1 MLTADDNP
9 ARGQFR
15 QVQFENSASE
25 STAAAMLAAPVHH
38 PLRGT
43 ITFKSPVGTNVASDT
58 AAWGPSSQNIAFVHL
73 TSDAHYIVVQ

>member
-25 STAAAMLAAPVHH
+25 STAAEMLAAPVHD
-38 PLRGT
+38 P
-43 ITFKSPVGTNVASDT
+43 
-58 AAWGPSSQNIAFVHL
+58 
-73 TSDAHYIVVQ
+73 